1 MHCLTE
7 LKTAQGVIYYYVLE
21 RLERK
26 KYILESNHLIKSTLK
41 PFRSITL
48 NDDIRDSMEVI
59 SYELGKMAHS

>member
-1 MHCLTE
+1 MHCLAE

-26 KYILESNHLIKSTLK
+26 KYILESNHLIKTTLK

-59 SYELGKMAHS
+59 SYE